1 MDIHAAWY
9 WVDTMKKT
17 STVIITSSQYYH
29 SVIECH
35 PVTWGLGYHS
45 SMGLKVFGYILFC
58 FAFLMYIWGIINH
71 LLFETIRRDL
81 KNELYLPSPKIN
93 VIYSVLVAN
102 IENSKDLIAL
112 EKVLLNINIKYTIP
126 IYFE

>member
-1 MDIHAAWY
+1 
-9 WVDTMKKT
+9 
-17 STVIITSSQYYH
+17 
-29 SVIECH
+29 
-35 PVTWGLGYHS
+35 
-45 SMGLKVFGYILFC
+45 
-58 FAFLMYIWGIINH
+58 MYIWGIINH

-112 EKVLLNINIKYTIP
+112 EKILLNINIKYTIP